1 MKDKKSYEVIQHDG
15 IVKKVDTNT
24 ITVTLLTSC
33 ACSGCHAEAL
43 CNLSGKEYKSIE
55 IKGNF
60 NFSTGDRVT
69 VLMKQSM
76 GYRAVIIGYLIP
88 LFLVVSG
95 LSVMISLGI
104 KELIAGL
111 GSLAIL
117 IPYFMVLHLFR
128 ERINRS
134 FTFSIREE

>member
-24 ITVTLLTSC
+24 ITVTLPTSC

-43 CNLSGKEYKSIE
+43 CNLSRKQDKSIE
-55 IKGNF
+55 INGNY
-60 NFSTGDRVT
+60 NVSPGDQVT

-76 GYRAVIIGYLIP
+76 GYRAVVLGYLIP

-104 KELIAGL
+104 QELIAGL

-117 IPYFMVLHLFR
+117 VLYFMVLHIFR
-128 ERINRS
+128 EQISRS